1 MSDARSGTIATD
13 SAGIKAGQEQYL
25 FPCAAPYYEDPIVIA
40 GAKGVTVVDADGRE
54 YLDCFSG
61 ILTTALGHCHPEV
74 VERIQEQLETL
85 GHTSTLYITENQVEM
100 ARRLARI
107 APGALNKT
115 FFSNSGTE
123 AVETAVMAARMYT
136 GRNDV
141 IALRYGYSGRSTLAT
156 NLTAHASWRPLD
168 SSVAGIK
175 HVMAPYPYRAP
186 IGAATDEE
194 LVDFYLRDLEEVIE
208 TTTDGKPAAFI
219 AETILGVGGCIV
231 PPVGYFQRAVELI
244 RSYGAL
250 FICDEV
256 QAGFGRTGTRWFGIE
271 HWDVTPDI
279 MVMAKGL
286 ANGWPV
292 AATITTDEI
301 AASWRAKT
309 ISTFGGNPVGMAAA
323 GATLEILER
332 ERAPENAAARGAQ
345 LRTGLEQ
352 LQRRHAWIGEVR
364 GMGLMMGL
372 ELVQDRDS
380 KRPSPAKTVALL
392 QAAKA
397 EGLLLGAGGLHG
409 QVIRIGP
416 SLLVTEAEIAE
427 GLERLARACDAVAS

>member
-1 MSDARSGTIATD
+1 MTGAIG
-13 SAGIKAGQEQYL
+13 AGELGEAQGDLL
-25 FPCAAPYYEDPIVIA
+25 FPCVATYYQEPLELAQGSGCRVRDVE
-40 GAKGVTVVDADGRE
+40 GRE
-54 YLDCFSG
+54 YLDLFAG
-61 ILTTALGHCHPEV
+61 ILTTSVGHCHPEV
-74 VERIQEQLETL
+74 VAAVQAQAQKL
-85 GHTSTLYITENQVEM
+85 GHTSTLYVTEPQLAV
-100 ARRLARI
+100 ARRLSRI
-107 APGALNKT
+107 APGELRRT
-115 FFSNSGTE
+115 MFTNSGTE
-123 AVETAVMAARMYT
+123 AVETAVMLACMHT
-136 GRNDV
+136 GRSEV
-141 IALRYGYSGRSTLAT
+141 IALRHAYAGRSMLAT
-156 NLTAHASWRPLD
+156 NITAHAPWRPLP
-168 SSVAGIK
+168 SSCAGIK

-186 IGAATDEE
+186 IEAASDEE

-231 PPVGYFQRAVELI
+231 PPAGYFQRAVELI

-279 MVMAKGL
+279 MVMAKGI

-292 AATITTDEI
+292 AATITTDKI
-301 AASWRAKT
+301 AAAWRAKT
-309 ISTFGGNPVGMAAA
+309 ISTFGGNPVCMAAA

-332 ERAPENAAARGAQ
+332 ERAPDNAAARGAQ
-345 LRTGLEQ
+345 LRAGLEH
-352 LQRRHAWIGEVR
+352 LQRHHAWIGEVR

-380 KRPSPAKTVALL
+380 KRPSPAKAVALL

-427 GLERLARACDAVAS
+427 GLERLARACDAVAA